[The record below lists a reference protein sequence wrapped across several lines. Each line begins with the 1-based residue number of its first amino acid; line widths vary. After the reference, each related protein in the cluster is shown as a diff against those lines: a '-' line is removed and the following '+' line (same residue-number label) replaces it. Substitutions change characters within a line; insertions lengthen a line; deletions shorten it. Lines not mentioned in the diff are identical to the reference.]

1 LIYKIKGGGK
11 KIEKKKGIL
20 NSIRYFLAP
29 KDLFENI
36 QKLEE
41 ELKGIRIAKET
52 EIRFSHCVLEEKERK
67 IQEKELLITEL
78 RKELAEIKINAPAK
92 FEEERKRRQ
101 SENVHSILN
110 PKQLGLFK
118 ILSQGE
124 TTYSELLETARNSKL
139 DIRDMASL
147 RVQLS
152 RLSRKLRQETTFKVE
167 RIQRNNQFYY
177 KIG

>member
-1 LIYKIKGGGK
+1 VIE
-11 KIEKKKGIL
+11 IEKKKGIL

-41 ELKGIRIAKET
+41 ELKEIRIAKET
-52 EIRFSHCVLEEKERK
+52 EIRLSHRVLEEKERK
-67 IQEKELLITEL
+67 IQEKELLIVEL

-92 FEEERKRRQ
+92 IEEERKRRQ
-101 SENVHSILN
+101 SENVHTILN
-110 PKQLGLFK
+110 PKQLGIFK

-124 TTYSELLETARNSKL
+124 KTYSEILESARNIKL

-152 RLSRKLRQETTFKVE
+152 RLSRKLGQETNFKVE
-167 RIQRNNQFYY
+167 RIQRNDCFYY
-177 KIG
+177 RVG